1 MLNTTSDRP
10 DVRARPRPG
19 TRTGRVWEIADEITR
34 EKGRRAERHE
44 VIERYTAENGNRNTA
59 GTQYQY
65 WKRHHHQSRNSAV
78 LTPSER
84 LRDADSQPLKVSSD
98 GRVLIPLEMREAMAL
113 GEDGRVTA
121 RVEAGELR
129 VVSPAAAVRRIQ
141 ARMQKLKKP
150 GESVVFDSSAL
161 LAIIRARIGAGLDQ
175 IDRNEGRSG
184 EPAATAGAILQEV
197 KRRRRDR

>member
-1 MLNTTSDRP
+1 MLNATSDRP
-10 DVRARPRPG
+10 DVRGRPHPD

-44 VIERYTAENGNRNTA
+44 VIERYVAENGNRNTA

-65 WKRHHHQSRNSAV
+65 WKKHQDEPRNAATPAV
-78 LTPSER
+78 PKR
-84 LRDADSQPLKVSSD
+84 LRDVEPQPLKISLD

-129 VVSPAAAVRRIQ
+129 IVSPAAAVRRIQ
-141 ARMQKLKKP
+141 ARMQKFKKP
-150 GESVVFDSSAL
+150 GESIVDQFLAERRAL
-161 LAIIRARIGAGLDQ
+161 W
-175 IDRNEGRSG
+175 G
-184 EPAATAGAILQEV
+184 EE
-197 KRRRRDR
+197 

>member
-1 MLNTTSDRP
+1 MNSETNTLNTTSERP

-34 EKGRRAERHE
+34 EQGRCAERRE
-44 VIERYTAENGNRNTA
+44 VIDRYAAENGNRNTA

-65 WKRHHHQSRNSAV
+65 WKKHHDEPRNAA
-78 LTPSER
+78 TPAPPEQ
-84 LRDADSQPLKVSSD
+84 LRDVEPQPLKVSSD

-121 RVEAGELR
+121 CVESGELR
-129 VVSPAAAVRRIQ
+129 LVSPAVSVRRIQ

-150 GESVVFDSSAL
+150 GENIVDQFLAERRAL
-161 LAIIRARIGAGLDQ
+161 W
-175 IDRNEGRSG
+175 G
-184 EPAATAGAILQEV
+184 EE
-197 KRRRRDR
+197 

>member
-1 MLNTTSDRP
+1 MLNPPSNRSTVRDRP
-10 DVRARPRPG
+10 HPG
-19 TRTGRVWEIADEITR
+19 TRTGRVWEIADELTL

-44 VIERYTAENGNRNTA
+44 VIERYVAENGNRNTA

-65 WKRHHHQSRNSAV
+65 WKQSHDAPRNAAAPAPPE
-78 LTPSER
+78 T
-84 LRDADSQPLKVSSD
+84 LRDVEPQPLKVSSD

-129 VVSPAAAVRRIQ
+129 IVSPAAAVRRIQ

-150 GESVVFDSSAL
+150 GESIVDQFLAERRAL
-161 LAIIRARIGAGLDQ
+161 W
-175 IDRNEGRSG
+175 G
-184 EPAATAGAILQEV
+184 EE
-197 KRRRRDR
+197 